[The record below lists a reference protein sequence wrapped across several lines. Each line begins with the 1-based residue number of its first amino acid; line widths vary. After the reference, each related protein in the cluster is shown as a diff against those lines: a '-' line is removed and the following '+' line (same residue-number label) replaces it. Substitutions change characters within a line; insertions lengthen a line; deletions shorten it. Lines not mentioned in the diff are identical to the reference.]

1 MKIVGYLKLIRNSEI
16 RNSVRGFTRKIRLIY
31 GGTTCETSLIHML
44 PNISRSKSNM
54 AMKFDQLK
62 KCNIRS
68 NFIEQ
73 VFTKE
78 LEKVSPDFF
87 LKHHIWAYIWINSR
101 KFYTA
106 CFGYIAS
113 WGLSKYISKF
123 PNKLQTTRI

>member
-1 MKIVGYLKLIRNSEI
+1 MKIVGSLKLIRNSEI
-16 RNSVRGFTRKIRLIY
+16 RNSIRGFMRDKVDLWRHHLWNIF
-31 GGTTCETSLIHML
+31 LIHML

-54 AMKFDQLK
+54 TMKFGQLK

-68 NFIEQ
+68 IFIEQ
-73 VFTKE
+73 VFTKM

-106 CFGYIAS
+106 CFCYIAN
-113 WGLSKYISKF
+113 WGFSKYISKF
-123 PNKLQTTRI
+123 SNKLQTTCI